1 MAGKGTAQFDKMTKT
16 PVSRLILTLA
26 VPTVISMLVT
36 NVYNLVDTAFVGQL
50 GNSASGAVG
59 VVFGYMAILQAI
71 GFMCGQGG
79 GSLVARLLGAQ
90 KEDDASRHA
99 STAICFSF
107 TFGLAAALLTTVF
120 MDPVISFLGSTDTI
134 RPHAKVYI
142 RYILIAAPFIT
153 SSFTMNNIL
162 RFEGKAVLGMVCLFA
177 GAVVNMAG
185 DPILMFGF
193 DMGLA
198 GAGLSTCL
206 SQILGFCL
214 LLSMF
219 LRRKTTC
226 RLQPSFITPAL
237 LGNICATGLP
247 SLLRQ
252 GLQSAA
258 TIILNWEVRPYGD
271 AAVAAMSIVSRVTFF
286 VFSVAIGIGQGFQ
299 PVSGFNYGAGYYS
312 RVRKGYRFT
321 LMAAEGLIMAATTV
335 MFLLSGSVIGIFRD
349 DPEVIR
355 IATRALR
362 LQCGALWFF
371 PVAMVTEMML
381 QSTGHK
387 VGASVLSSLRSGICF
402 IPTLLILA
410 HLRGLA
416 GIQEAQPLA
425 YVLSFFPGLAFGI
438 WMMKKMPAGDH
449 PVGSG
454 AP

>member
-1 MAGKGTAQFDKMTKT
+1 MEKKSAAQFDKMTKT
-16 PVSRLILTLA
+16 PIPKLILTLA
-26 VPTVISMLVT
+26 VPTIISMLVT
-36 NVYNLVDTAFVGQL
+36 NIYNLVDTAFVGRL
-50 GNSASGAVG
+50 GNSASGAGG

-71 GFMCGQGG
+71 GFMFGQGG
-79 GSLVARLLGAQ
+79 GSLVSRLLGAQ
-90 KEDDASRHA
+90 KEEDASRHA

-107 TFGLAAALLTTVF
+107 TFGLLAALLTTVF

-134 RPHAKVYI
+134 RPHAKVYL
-142 RYILIAAPFIT
+142 RYILFAAPFIT
-153 SSFTMNNIL
+153 TSFTMNNIL
-162 RFEGKAVLGMVCLFA
+162 RYEGKAMLGMICLFA

-185 DPILMFGF
+185 DPLLMFGLH
-193 DMGLA
+193 MELA

-206 SQILGFCL
+206 SQILGFFL

-219 LRRKTTC
+219 LRKKTTSQLALS
-226 RLQPSFITPAL
+226 RVSPAL
-237 LGNICATGLP
+237 VGSICATGLP

-271 AAVAAMSIVSRVTFF
+271 AAVAAMSIVSRITFF

-321 LMAAEGLIMAATTV
+321 LFAAQCLILFTTTL
-335 MFLLSGSVIGIFRD
+335 MFIFSGSVIGIFRD

-387 VGASVLSSLRSGICF
+387 LGASVLSSLRSGVCF
-402 IPTLLILA
+402 IPALLILA
-410 HLRGLA
+410 QLRGLS

-425 YVLSFFPGLAFGI
+425 HVLAFFPGLAFGI
-438 WMMKKMPAGDH
+438 STIRKMPAQDEPAG
-449 PVGSG
+449 G
-454 AP
+454 AG